1 MRLTTFSNEYILHG
15 IIGVKIRPI
24 EGHGAIEQFIEDK
37 IRTPSLPIIKLA
49 RRPNS
54 AGVIDGPRW
63 ADEPDPD
70 DLRSLVAF
78 FDASGALISGTL
90 AAAGSY
96 IQYSIIDIKF
106 NELPRKCTAIETD
119 SINCN
124 TNTLTILFRWFYR
137 INSQLFLCFFF
148 QSLTNIDFWSAVYF

>member
-1 MRLTTFSNEYILHG
+1 MQGY
-15 IIGVKIRPI
+15 
-24 EGHGAIEQFIEDK
+24 GAIEQLKIRK

-63 ADEPDPD
+63 ADDPDPD

-96 IQYSIIDIKF
+96 SIF
-106 NELPRKCTAIETD
+106 NIR
-119 SINCN
+119 
-124 TNTLTILFRWFYR
+124 Y
-137 INSQLFLCFFF
+137 
-148 QSLTNIDFWSAVYF
+148 